1 MCGIAGYISEIKD
14 KHIVEKIVKLMID
27 NVLWRGPDDKGVYI
41 DRRNA
46 IVVGMVHCRL
56 SILDLS
62 DRGKQPM
69 VSPDGNYVISYNG
82 EVYNYKEIRK
92 DLKNKGHAFVS
103 DCDTEVVLHACMEWG
118 VMGAVSK
125 FNGMWAFALYDKTK
139 AEITLARDRMG
150 VKPLYYSALNNGEFI
165 FSSDIRSMYSVP
177 SLSKEIDREA
187 LHGYLWNMYIPAP
200 YTIFKNIK
208 KLEPGSLLKY
218 NIETQKLKADKY
230 WNVFEIKTDSNR
242 TYGEY
247 LSELKKILR
256 NAVKIR
262 LEADVPVGLF
272 LSGGID
278 SSLVASLAQE
288 QSEKGINTYSIG
300 FGEKENDDAKVAM
313 EVAKRLG
320 TNHEELY
327 CSPRDAL
334 DLIEKIPIAYAEPF
348 ADNSQIPT
356 MLLCKLAREHVTVS
370 LTGDGGDELFTGYPY
385 YLACDKLY
393 KKRCLA
399 KIGRMTIGHLVDHI
413 VPIYNYFRWK
423 TDKFC
428 NAADMAGIL
437 QLDYI
442 TAHGILDSILP
453 LSKMKGRD
461 ISRDMNDFC
470 FENNYQ
476 SNNMGMI
483 RASVLQSIQYSLP
496 DDMLVK
502 VDRASM
508 FYSLECRSPILDY
521 RVAEWSLSA
530 PEGYNLHNGQ
540 LKAPLKEILYK
551 YVPRAVVERSKS
563 GFGVPI
569 NLWVHNELNEIINDS
584 LSTDFIRRQGI
595 FDVNGMQKFLSAF
608 NRGKNP
614 ILDRVAYTLLM
625 FQLWWQEYFD

>member
-1 MCGIAGYISEIKD
+1 MCGIAGYIGKLKNKD
-14 KHIVEKIVKLMID
+14 DVEETVNSMID
-27 NVLWRGPDDKGVYI
+27 AVSWRGPDGKGTYI
-41 DRRNA
+41 DEKNNLS
-46 IVVGMVHCRL
+46 VGMAHCRL

-69 VSPDGNYVISYNG
+69 ASPDRNYVISYNG

-92 DLKNKGHAFVS
+92 DLENKGHTFIS

-118 VMGAVSK
+118 VRGAVSK
-125 FNGMWAFALYDKTK
+125 FNGMWAFALYDKINS
-139 AEITLARDRMG
+139 EIVLARDRMG
-150 VKPLYYSALNNGEFI
+150 VKPLYYGILNNGEFI
-165 FSSDIRSMYSVP
+165 FSSDIRSMYRVP
-177 SLSKEIDREA
+177 SLRKEIDREA

-200 YTIFKNIK
+200 YTIFKDIR

-218 NIETQKLKADKY
+218 NIETQKLKVEKY
-230 WNVFEIKTDSNR
+230 WDISEIKIDSNR
-242 TYGEY
+242 TYEEY
-247 LSELKKILR
+247 LSELKRILR
-256 NAVKIR
+256 NAVRIR
-262 LEADVPVGLF
+262 LEADVPVGIF

-288 QSEKGINTYSIG
+288 LSEKRINTYSIG
-300 FGEKENDDAKVAM
+300 FREKENDDAKVAL

-327 CSPRDAL
+327 CSPRDSL
-334 DLIEKIPIAYAEPF
+334 DLIEKIPLAYAEPF

-356 MLLCKLAREHVTVS
+356 MLLCKLTREHVTVS

-385 YLACDKLY
+385 YLTCDRLY
-393 KKRCLA
+393 KKRHLA
-399 KIGRMTIGHLVDHI
+399 KIEEKTIGRLIDHI
-413 VPIYNYFRWK
+413 LSIYNYNRWK
-423 TDKFC
+423 VDKVC

-453 LSKMKGRD
+453 LGKMKGCD
-461 ISRDMNDFC
+461 ISRDMNHFC

-476 SNNMGMI
+476 SNDMEMI
-483 RASVLQSIQYSLP
+483 KASVLQSIRYSLP

-540 LKAPLKEILYK
+540 LKAPLKDILYE
-551 YVPRAVVERSKS
+551 YVPREVVERPKS
-563 GFGVPI
+563 GFGVPV

-625 FQLWWQEYFD
+625 FQLWWQEYID